1 MTRAAVA
8 RRASYTLTDLFDT
21 DGAIGSPWTDGH
33 SVAPQSWEPLGVRD
47 GAAVIW
53 QDRTRTGTYQADQW
67 NHPPSP
73 GGTLYSAIG
82 CAYVD
87 TGSSMPDI
95 TVRWNGHAQ
104 IPTVHGTANSHVEG
118 TPLLYVDPTNP
129 LGGFGVW
136 PAWAAGQ
143 AVWFAGYIGSP
154 AEHFTTVAVGS
165 FTSHV
170 EGQPCDIRLVA
181 VAPGRVLLYLDGVQQ
196 PLTSLA
202 APSGNLSPVIGGVR
216 GDYDPIP
223 VDPSLITSTKH
234 GFALDGHI
242 VYPTANVTTTPGI
255 YSIEMTC
262 HP

>member
-21 DGAIGSPWTDGH
+21 DGAIAAPWTDGH
-33 SVAPQSWEPLGVRD
+33 ADAPDGWEPLGVRD

-82 CAYVD
+82 CAYID
-87 TGSSMPDI
+87 TGSTMPDI
-95 TVRWNGHAQ
+95 TVNWSGNLAL
-104 IPTVHGTANSHVEG
+104 PAVHGTANSHVEA

-136 PAWAAGQ
+136 PSNLLGTPAWL
-143 AVWFAGYIGSP
+143 AGYIGQP
-154 AEHFTTVAVGS
+154 AENFTVIAYGGIT
-165 FTSHV
+165 HD
-170 EGQPCDIRLVA
+170 EGTPGDVRLVA

-202 APSGNLSPVIGGVR
+202 APSGNLSPVIGGAR
-216 GDYDPIP
+216 GAYDPIT
-223 VDPSLITSTKH
+223 VDPSLTSSTKH

-242 VYPTANVTTTPGI
+242 VYPTANATTTPGI